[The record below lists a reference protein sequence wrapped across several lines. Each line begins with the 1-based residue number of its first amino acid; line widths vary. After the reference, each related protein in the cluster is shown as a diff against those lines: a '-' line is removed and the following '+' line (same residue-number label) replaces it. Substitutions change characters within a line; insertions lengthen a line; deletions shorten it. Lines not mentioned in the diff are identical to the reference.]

1 MILDKADSGENVII
15 HRGVRKSY
23 MIVPIH
29 EDDYT
34 ISEEFKKKITKARED
49 YRAGKG
55 VTCKTFEQSKDLLE
69 SL

>member
-1 MILDKADSGENVII
+1 
-15 HRGVRKSY
+15 